1 MWAPVHPPLLFAAE
15 FLPIDLTQLVGIS
28 MSMLLVLIP
37 VIGATVRFAGK
48 PFVEA
53 LLKLGVGH
61 VFEPRGAM
69 DPGTANEVA
78 RLSRRV
84 LELEQEVDKLKGLSA
99 RQIVAV
105 ADVVGDG
112 LAEHPEL
119 KRVR

>member
-1 MWAPVHPPLLFAAE
+1 MWAPVHLPLLLGTE
-15 FLPIDLTQLVGIS
+15 FLPIDLVQLIGIS
-28 MSMLLVLIP
+28 LSMLMLLIP
-37 VIGATVRFAGK
+37 VIGATIRFAGK

-61 VFEPRGAM
+61 VFEPRGAF
-69 DPGTANEVA
+69 DAGTATEVA

-84 LELEQEVDKLKGLSA
+84 LELEQEVDKLKGLPA

-105 ADVVGDG
+105 ADVVGDAH
-112 LAEHPEL
+112 AEPREL